1 MSIAPRYDWIQLEA
15 NMKKIILVLVPTLLV
30 GCMSHNRNT
39 NSPRVSYVRE
49 NPCPSPSAHAL
60 RQVDDIKRI
69 LTDTNGVMTQYR
81 VGLGV
86 DGVEPGSVASVTDS
100 RTCSA
105 ATAAVSS
112 YLRRL
117 DPMAENLYVVKVG
130 PRYIAMDARTDAPA
144 QYVLT
149 KKFEVTDYLVP

>member
-1 MSIAPRYDWIQLEA
+1 
-15 NMKKIILVLVPTLLV
+15 MKKLILVLVPTLLV
-30 GCMSHNRNT
+30 GCMSHSS
-39 NSPRVSYVRE
+39 SPRVSYLRE
-49 NPCPSPSAHAL
+49 NPCPTPSAHAL
-60 RQVDDIKRI
+60 RQVADLKRI
-69 LTDTNGVMTQYR
+69 LSDTNGVMTEYR
-81 VGLGV
+81 AGLGF
-86 DGVEPGSVASVTDS
+86 DGVSPNSVSNVTDS

-105 ATAAVSS
+105 VTASVAS

-130 PRYIAMDARTDAPA
+130 PRYLAMDPRTDAPA

>member
-1 MSIAPRYDWIQLEA
+1 MIAPRYEWIQLEA
-15 NMKKIILVLVPTLLV
+15 NMKKMILVLVPTLLV
-30 GCMSHNRNT
+30 GCMSHNS
-39 NSPRVSYVRE
+39 SPRVSSYVRE
-49 NPCPSPSAHAL
+49 NPCPAPSAHAL
-60 RQVDDIKRI
+60 RQVDDLKRI

-81 VGLGV
+81 TGLGF
-86 DGVEPGSVASVTDS
+86 DGVEPGSVASVTDA

-105 ATAAVSS
+105 VTAGVAS

-130 PRYIAMDARTDAPA
+130 PRYLAMDPRTDAPA

-149 KKFEVTDYLVP
+149 KNFEVTDYLVP

>member
-1 MSIAPRYDWIQLEA
+1 
-15 NMKKIILVLVPTLLV
+15 MKKIILALVPALLV
-30 GCMSHNRNT
+30 GCMSHNT
-39 NSPRVSYVRE
+39 GSPRAAYVRE

-60 RQVDDIKRI
+60 RQVDDLKRI

-81 VGLGV
+81 TGLGF
-86 DGVEPGSVASVTDS
+86 DGVEPNSVASVTDA

-105 ATAAVSS
+105 VTASVAS

-130 PRYIAMDARTDAPA
+130 PRYIAMDARTDEPA